1 MLFVK
6 IMVFGF
12 IDAASDHAHALAY
25 FHSYALFFLILVI
38 VFVVWLLKMILK
50 FIVFERNLNEYNTY
64 SVTELTRNMIAAQP
78 LSYFIDLAVV
88 SSSSVRE
95 TNSLVYDLYYA
106 AHLAFNSRKFFYA
119 HGLQKTLYPDQG
131 LTVNVFSTFP
141 KLVSVSPSFK
151 RYLNAGALISLYK
164 SSSPEEV
171 SVVRTLHEAWHNVAF
186 LFPYERVEIPSYTPY
201 TSVEDYITSQLYISS
216 FTLKLKYASWAKL
229 LGKNDSADFLL
240 KSFNTRALTGFSSEK
255 SKFFYKTYSQ
265 FSLPS
270 NVLVNFYGSDVRM
283 FFYLFFQN
291 VRHRKILEWVWTC
304 VPAFILLLL
313 LYPSLILL
321 YCYDRPYI
329 TKPYLTFK
337 AIGHQWYWSY
347 EYSDYVTSVNGDLG
361 AHVKFDSYML
371 HQDDLELGSYRLL
384 EVDRRVVLPM
394 GVCIRLV
401 TTSADVLH
409 SWAVPALG
417 VKIDAVPGR
426 LNQFW
431 IVTDRPGTFYGQCS
445 ELCGVNHGFMPIAI
459 ETTDLVTYFKALS
472 VDLLA

>member
-1 MLFVK
+1 
-6 IMVFGF
+6 MVFGF

-25 FHSYALFFLILVI
+25 FHSYVLFFLILVM

-50 FIVFERNLNEYNTY
+50 FVVFERNLNKFEVY
-64 SVTELTRNMIAAQP
+64 SVAELTRNVIRVPGASHFTA
-78 LSYFIDLAVV
+78 LLLTSTFGA
-88 SSSSVRE
+88 RE
-95 TNSLVYDLYYA
+95 IGLFVYDLYYA
-106 AHLAFNSRKFFYA
+106 TMLTFNSRKFFYSY
-119 HGLQKTLYPDQG
+119 GLQKTIYPDQG
-131 LTVNVFSTFP
+131 LTVNVFSALP
-141 KLVSVSPSFK
+141 KLISTSPMFR
-151 RYLNAGALISLYK
+151 RYLSAGFIVSLYN
-164 SSSPEEV
+164 SSSEEEV
-171 SVVRTLHEAWHNVAF
+171 AVVRTLHSLWHNVPF

-201 TSVEDYITSQLYISS
+201 KSVEDYITSQLYISA
-216 FTLKLKYASWAKL
+216 FTLKLKYASWGKL
-229 LGKNDSADFLL
+229 FKTNLDGAYNFAVLNSK
-240 KSFNTRALTGFSSEK
+240 ALTGFGAEK
-255 SKFFYKTYSQ
+255 SFFFYKTYSH

-270 NVLVNFYGSDVRM
+270 NGLADFYGSEIRM

-291 VRHRKILEWVWTC
+291 VRHRKVLEWIWTC
-304 VPAFILLLL
+304 IPAFILLLL

-347 EYSDYVTSVNGDLG
+347 EYSDYVTSVKGDLG
-361 AHVKFDSYML
+361 EHVKFDSYML
-371 HQDDLELGSYRLL
+371 HQDDLTFGSYRLL

-401 TTSADVLH
+401 TTSTDVLH

-445 ELCGVNHGFMPIAI
+445 ELCGVNHGFMPIVI
-459 ETTDLVTYFKALS
+459 ETTDLITYFKAIS
-472 VDLLA
+472 TDLVA